1 MLAAAAGL
9 GLFRLGTP
17 ALSFDEAASW
27 FNSSGTWARLHAQAV
42 GGHDLGGIFHSVAL
56 KLALGVTGDS
66 EFALRLLSV
75 AAMVALVAAA
85 AATARG
91 LWGERTALAVGIV
104 TLIHP
109 SVLASGRQARGYV
122 FLLLFTALCVLGL
135 AWQWLGRRRA
145 SQVVLGGASLA
156 VASTHVLGVAVVA
169 GVAAASAALEW
180 SRRRVAGDH
189 VAQAARSL
197 LPFIPALV
205 FVAAWQ
211 ALIRATV
218 DRRLTAFWIQ
228 GSWLGNY
235 AVVGLLVIAPLAAGA
250 VIVARSDRS
259 ARGRF
264 VVAGLALVAAP
275 VACAP
280 GILSVLAR
288 GDHNFVTVRY
298 FFALI
303 PLGTV
308 ACGYAVSRLRH
319 RTSVVL
325 LLAASVVSVSYAAS
339 KHVYSPVPR
348 DGQDVRAA
356 AAFLR
361 HAAASAERVVAVP
374 EWEWCTLA
382 YYGVGTA
389 ATPPDTVRDYGSSPP
404 TADAGS
410 WTVMFNPRDASD
422 AAVSLPA
429 SRWNFGTLQVVRRPA
444 RE

>member
-27 FNSSGTWARLHAQAV
+27 FNSSGTWARLYAQAV

-66 EFALRLLSV
+66 EVALRLLSV
-75 AAMVALVAAA
+75 AAMVALVAAV
-85 AATARG
+85 AATAHG
-91 LWGERTALAVGIV
+91 LWGERAALVVGIV

-135 AWQWLGRRRA
+135 SWQWLGRRRA

-180 SRRRVAGDH
+180 SRRRVAGDY

-197 LPFIPALV
+197 LPFIPALG

-228 GSWLGNY
+228 GSWLENY

-250 VIVARSDRS
+250 VIVARGDRS

-264 VVAGLALVAAP
+264 VAAGLALVAAP
-275 VACAP
+275 VVCAP

-298 FFALI
+298 FYALI

-308 ACGYAVSRLRH
+308 ACGYAVSRLR
-319 RTSVVL
+319 RRASVV

-348 DGQDVRAA
+348 GGQDVRAA

-361 HAAASAERVVAVP
+361 HAAPSAERLVVVP

-389 ATPPDTVRDYGSSPP
+389 ATPSHTVRDYGSSPP

-410 WTVMFNPRDASD
+410 WTVMFNPRDASN
-422 AAVSLPA
+422 AAASPPA